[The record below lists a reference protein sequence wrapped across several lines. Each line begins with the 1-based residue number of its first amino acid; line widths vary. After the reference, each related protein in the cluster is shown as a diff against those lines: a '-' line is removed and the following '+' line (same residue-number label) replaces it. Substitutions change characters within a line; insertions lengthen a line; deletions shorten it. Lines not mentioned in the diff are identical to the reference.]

1 MRCYRNILPARLI
14 KNLCTFDFVA
24 RYILLEAAA
33 KASVEPM
40 LSLSRDLS
48 EKLGMKN
55 AQSCK
60 LIRFEDG
67 HVDIVLLESII
78 QIFHHLSQ
86 TRLSGKSR
94 HHLAHF
100 ALTPFVHSLFQIE
113 KAGVTK
119 VVVLDL
125 AALNISGFVWL
136 QSALAMVSFS

>member
-1 MRCYRNILPARLI
+1 MRSYRNILPARLI
-14 KNLCTFDFVA
+14 KNLCTFDFIA
-24 RYILLEAAA
+24 RYILLEADA

-40 LSLSRDLS
+40 LCLGRDLT

-67 HVDIVLLESII
+67 HVDVVRLESII

-100 ALTPFVHSLFQIE
+100 AVTTFVHSLFQIE

-125 AALNISGFVWL
+125 AGFNISGLVRL
-136 QSALAMVSFS
+136 HSGLVMVSFS

>member
-1 MRCYRNILPARLI
+1 
-14 KNLCTFDFVA
+14 
-24 RYILLEAAA
+24 
-33 KASVEPM
+33 M
-40 LSLSRDLS
+40 LGLSRDLS
-48 EKLGMKN
+48 KKLGMKN

-60 LIRFEDG
+60 LIWFEDG

-100 ALTPFVHSLFQIE
+100 ALTTFVHSLFQIE

-119 VVVLDL
+119 VVVLNL
-125 AALNISGFVWL
+125 AGLNISGLVWL
-136 QSALAMVSFS
+136 HSGLVMVSFS